1 MKINFQHNT
10 LIRETI
16 TEGFLR
22 YFNENLLPV
31 LKEKYADEG
40 TEVLFY
46 ENTLNLDLTKDG
58 KRYYPLTVIAQGTPV
73 RQWVSWEFPKGNSFL
88 DMNPF
93 AYVASTPLNF
103 FMEETI
109 PDEFCKLTE
118 NIPLDYS
125 REAISVSV
133 CVMTGSV
140 RLLVGKYSQSFLDEM
155 ARQLTARIEEA
166 HHVRGIATSTIRL
179 VMSFAP
185 MTFMEHNCEGVT
197 YRRLLMSEEGG
208 RAEKDFWVSWHRQSS
223 DAPVTVSEDI
233 APGEVLFF
241 IGEDVPQKV
250 REKEFRYLTRQ
261 NAEKYRSAMGR
272 KTVTEWREF
281 LKKAMKRG
289 ELVRVEDT
297 PVVITPEETTTLTQ
311 TPVADTLVAQTP
323 LTQTPLTESVTENVT
338 PIITEPATET
348 TPEEEDPIMALLRQY
363 AESENT
369 DDGTESPSE
378 EESEATDEYR
388 DAMSLLR
395 DLVDR
400 EETSPEVTCDEQSEE
415 EVHEDEETFT
425 EQTHG
430 QTTEEEIAETPVHTS
445 PYSYDALEEVMDY
458 DYDDEDE
465 DEDEEEYEEE
475 MPEEVDADEEE
486 EPFTED
492 TSVDEDTDED
502 EETYEEETHGEEPL
516 FTEEPVQETLDFDE
530 LISRFNE
537 PLLIEEIAPLPTY
550 TSPMQKEHPN
560 QEEMSFDAPQ
570 VVEEETPLPE
580 VTEDEP
586 VDNTPVEEEL
596 SQVEEDSAQ
605 SVEEVGE
612 AEETPVDTEPAYS
625 SGIYTSEAVLTR
637 RIRESI
643 LREIEVRD
651 KERLAEEARRAVI
664 EKKEREAEMQRL
676 ADERREAELNRKEL
690 AELREQTRALT
701 EEVRTYTE
709 LCMRLM
715 EATPTPEVAEEK
727 IECNPQAEDMTPET
741 APVMECEDGVC
752 QLVRAQEDDTL
763 DTDLPVVQAEDAEET
778 LPSEHT
784 EKTYTQS
791 EVEALLAAQE
801 ARLLCEMEKRI
812 LAHMSVADAQEP
824 TPTDEVPAQALPTVE
839 ESSPASDDVQPSEET
854 APEAQIASECDNL
867 SENPDTPTPIE
878 TEIEDTLTSVIEE
891 LLFDDAR
898 EAEEKERVEQMQR
911 IIAERQEKL
920 DALRREEEERRA
932 RVAELAKK
940 QEELEELARIE
951 REKQEE
957 ETRRL
962 EEERKR
968 AEEQALETYASHLR
982 EAKRL
987 EEELEEAQRRREE
1000 EDARIREAEER
1011 IEEQRRLAEAARE
1024 EQLRKNEEMRQQTAE
1039 AEQRLSE
1046 LYRATELG
1054 REMTERTE
1062 EESRLATETI
1072 EQEEERI
1079 REQTLRHEMEARQRA
1094 EAERLVLAR
1103 GENGEVTEPVA
1114 YTYTSRVVHLTFDR
1128 AIDPNLISKIQSLMG
1143 DTIAYFNK
1151 SHVPISVRAEMT
1163 GQVTLD
1169 LNFVRIPKEEEPLL
1183 INIVKVLGRSN
1194 IGIRRAKIDD

>member
-73 RQWVSWEFPKGNSFL
+73 RQWVSWEFPKGNAFL

-103 FMEETI
+103 FMEDVVPE
-109 PDEFCKLTE
+109 EFCKLTE
-118 NIPLDYS
+118 SIPLDYP

-133 CVMTGSV
+133 SVMTGSV

-166 HHVRGIATSTIRL
+166 HRVRGIATSSIRL

-233 APGEVLFF
+233 TPGEVLFF

-297 PVVITPEETTTLTQ
+297 PVVIVPEETTTPIE
-311 TPVADTLVAQTP
+311 TPVAETLAPETP
-323 LTQTPLTESVTENVT
+323 RAEQITEPVTEM
-338 PIITEPATET
+338 ITEPAKET

-400 EETSPEVTCDEQSEE
+400 EETSPEVTGDDTPEE
-415 EVHEDEETFT
+415 DVHEDEETFT
-425 EQTHG
+425 EQTCG
-430 QTTEEEIAETPVHTS
+430 ETTEEEPSESPVHTTS

-458 DYDDEDE
+458 DYDDE

-492 TSVDEDTDED
+492 TSADEDTDED
-502 EETYEEETHGEEPL
+502 EETYEEETHGEDPL

-550 TSPMQKEHPN
+550 TSPMHKEHPN

-596 SQVEEDSAQ
+596 AQVEEDSAQ

-715 EATPTPEVAEEK
+715 EATPAPEVAEEP
-727 IECNPQAEDMTPET
+727 IECNPKAEDMTPET

-752 QLVRAQEDDTL
+752 QLVEAQEDDTP
-763 DTDLPVVQAEDAEET
+763 DTDLPVVQVEDAEET
-778 LPSEHT
+778 LPSEQTEQPT

-791 EVEALLAAQE
+791 EVEALLSAQE

-812 LAHMSVADAQEP
+812 LAHMSAPDAQEP
-824 TPTDEVPAQALPTVE
+824 TPTDEAPAQAPSTVE
-839 ESSPASDDVQPSEET
+839 ECSPASDDVQPSEET

-878 TEIEDTLTSVIEE
+878 TETEDTPTSVIEE

-898 EAEEKERVEQMQR
+898 EAEEKERIEQMQR

-920 DALRREEEERRA
+920 DALRREEEERRE

-1128 AIDPNLISKIQSLMG
+1128 AIDPNLISKIQSLMS